1 VKMATSSP
9 DLAEVPE
16 EHWQEARRR
25 FEIVQQLAGTP
36 DRTRASVQ
44 VTTRQLQLSVPHAYR
59 LLERYTA
66 DPRLTSLLPA
76 RRGRRQGQHRLA
88 AMVEEVIQVAI
99 EEVYLR
105 SSCSARPQSAKWD
118 RGQSL
123 AEGKHVFAVVQ
134 DDSAVEAGTQ
144 QFPQPFETA
153 EVSFSDGARC
163 LHLYAGVVRLRL
175 TPLASTSLS
184 PIGRGAIIRVAQPPC
199 QFSVERRQCCGR
211 V

>member
-1 VKMATSSP
+1 MAI
-9 DLAEVPE
+9 AESMAKRETREGVSVDRGPPLVA
-16 EHWQEARRR
+16 EAQR
-25 FEIVQQLAGTP
+25 FAQA
-36 DRTRASVQ
+36 ASV
-44 VTTRQLQLSVPHAYR
+44 RKL
-59 LLERYTA
+59 
-66 DPRLTSLLPA
+66 DPNWTPESKETGPQRRAAAKNFNECGFGHIGNSPFRAHRWHFPA
-76 RRGRRQGQHRLA
+76 FG
-88 AMVEEVIQVAI
+88 
-99 EEVYLR
+99 
-105 SSCSARPQSAKWD
+105 
-118 RGQSL
+118 
-123 AEGKHVFAVVQ
+123 
-134 DDSAVEAGTQ
+134 GTQ